1 MADLSISGIRERIFN
16 NTKHE
21 HTVARSSN
29 PFAVTSFKGNVL
41 TADVF
46 APEKEN
52 KKEKSSGLSFTGK
65 LKASALVG
73 SLASAGSK
81 WSEAVESLGA
91 FCNRMKNGVADF
103 WQSCKNYEISFD
115 FISKAGKDIKSKIGS
130 VMNTDVTNIFKSR
143 WNALQDEHI
152 IQSYMTHPTRGGE
165 NGLKEMFESSIG
177 LVA

>member
-1 MADLSISGIRERIFN
+1 MANLSISGIRERIFN

-21 HTVARSSN
+21 QTVARSSN

-46 APEKEN
+46 APEKAEQ
-52 KKEKSSGLSFTGK
+52 KEKSSLSFTGK

-81 WSEAVESLGA
+81 WSAAMESVSA
-91 FCNRMKNGVADF
+91 FCSRMKNGVVGF
-103 WQSCKNYEISFD
+103 WDTLKNTEISLD
-115 FISKAGKDIKSKIGS
+115 FMSKAGENIKSKMGS
-130 VMNTDVTNIFKSR
+130 VMNTDVTDLFKSR
-143 WNALQDEHI
+143 WHAMQDEHI